1 LAAKMTADIV
11 SLCSMNLTRAALSAS

>member
-1 LAAKMTADIV
+1 MTADIV